1 MLTDELLGL
10 LPLSESLEKI
20 IPKVLWPVSLANLWY
35 MVRILMIDAFGSP
48 MSGGKTAIDA
58 SIVKQ
63 KETVDKL
70 FNIIK
75 A

>member
-1 MLTDELLGL
+1 
-10 LPLSESLEKI
+10 
-20 IPKVLWPVSLANLWY
+20 
-35 MVRILMIDAFGSP
+35 MIDAFGSP